1 MPIVTISNNY
11 PNFQL
16 LSPTVEA
23 ILQKIA
29 TDEDST
35 FEKIS
40 LIVSDDSALNRLK
53 KQYFDDD
60 VLTDTIS
67 FNFNESDQPVE
78 GEVYISVDRIL
89 ENAEQFNTGFPR
101 ELALVIIHS
110 FLHLIGYEDSSP
122 TDKQQMERRQQH
134 YLEQVTLKRL
144 YRNLKN

>member
-29 TDEDST
+29 ADEDST
-35 FEKIS
+35 FEKVS

-67 FNFNESDQPVE
+67 FNFNKSDQPVE